1 MLQATVASTAR
12 RRHQA
17 TAPSSSP
24 LLHVLKL
31 LIPPHAD
38 TTSLHCLL
46 SCSPSTRFQLPQ
58 VSFGIKLCYCVEFL
72 DQLLTDQNA
81 VDEIITEGTSV
92 VHGELPQDDGPPKV
106 DSAMEVLHEKVT
118 KQIIKEGHGQKP
130 SKYATCFCK
139 FKMRHSVGI

>member
-17 TAPSSSP
+17 TAPPSSP

-46 SCSPSTRFQLPQ
+46 SCSPVRFPVCQ
-58 VSFGIKLCYCVEFL
+58 ICVEKKYKSPRP
-72 DQLLTDQNA
+72 A
-81 VDEIITEGTSV
+81 
-92 VHGELPQDDGPPKV
+92 GPPTRV
-106 DSAMEVLHEKVT
+106 GRVGRFDSTILPLSYAAG
-118 KQIIKEGHGQKP
+118 QI
-130 SKYATCFCK
+130 ALN
-139 FKMRHSVGI
+139 